1 MTGKFT
7 VEQKYQIVM
16 ESYNSTE
23 AVSVLCRRHGV
34 APINFRK
41 WREKFIEGGKKA
53 LGETREG
60 NELEAENR
68 DLKRLIG
75 EQALVIDAFKKT
87 LQERKR

>member
-1 MTGKFT
+1 M
-7 VEQKYQIVM
+7 
-16 ESYNSTE
+16 SSLR
-23 AVSVLCRRHGV
+23 VSPV
-34 APINFRK
+34 NFRK